1 MTFMVLTSKDRLLA
15 RWSMVALAVSHKEQ
29 CERVKRVMRAE
40 YCKRR
45 DVGCILQHEGGS
57 MEI

>member
-1 MTFMVLTSKDRLLA
+1 
-15 RWSMVALAVSHKEQ
+15 MVALAVSHKEQ

-45 DVGCILQHEGGS
+45 DVGCILQYEGVS
-57 MEI
+57 VEI

>member
-1 MTFMVLTSKDRLLA
+1 MTFMVLTSKERLLA
-15 RWSMVALAVSHKEQ
+15 RWSMVTLAVSHKEQ

-45 DVGCILQHEGGS
+45 DVGCIMQYEGGS
-57 MEI
+57 MKI

>member
-1 MTFMVLTSKDRLLA
+1 MVT
-15 RWSMVALAVSHKEQ
+15 LAVSHKEQ

-45 DVGCILQHEGGS
+45 DVGCIMQYEGGS
-57 MEI
+57 MKI